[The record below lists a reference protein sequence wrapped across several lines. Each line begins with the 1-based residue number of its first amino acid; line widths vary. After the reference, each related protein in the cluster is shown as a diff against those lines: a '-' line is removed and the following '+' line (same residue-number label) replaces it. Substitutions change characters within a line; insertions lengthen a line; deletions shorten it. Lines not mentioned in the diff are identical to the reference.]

1 MLRTLCLAPH
11 RRGVTLIEVVISIFV
26 LTMGIVGIIS
36 LFPAGYR
43 MTRKSVE
50 RSVAALASR
59 HALARVYGRINNIAA
74 PLPAE
79 EPLMKLPEARRVG
92 VIYAVQQNALQ
103 CRVMGNEDPKWTGAP
118 PLLPSVNLTDYY
130 VVMTSGSAEGH
141 LYKITSNGSDTLN
154 FDPAKVR
161 FNVQP
166 TEREYEPVRVGDTFA
181 IIGVKGPTGT
191 KCYPKCFTG
200 DAALNPAST
209 PIDPENDETRTMPV
223 ATYGSAERLKQE
235 WRYSYGCI
243 FSCPTPEAKD
253 MCRLDVIVYS
263 GFPYRAG
270 APDAPG
276 TSYSDPSVANSQV
289 IGRYTTYIPAGR
301 KQ

>member
-1 MLRTLCLAPH
+1 MPRTVSLAPH

-26 LTMGIVGIIS
+26 LSMGIVSIIA

-50 RSVAALASR
+50 RSIAALASR
-59 HALARVYGRINNIAA
+59 HALARVYGRINSIKA
-74 PLPAE
+74 PVPAE
-79 EPLMKLPEARRVG
+79 EPLMALPEARRVG
-92 VIYAVQQNALQ
+92 IVYAVEANALE
-103 CRVMGNEDPKWTGAP
+103 CRVMGSVVTGQDPKWTMS
-118 PLLPSVNLTDYY
+118 LKDYY

-141 LYKITSNGSDTLN
+141 VYLIDSNTSNKLLMN
-154 FDPAKVR
+154 PARVR
-161 FNVQP
+161 FNILA
-166 TEREYEPVRVGDTFA
+166 TEREYEPVRVGDIFA

-191 KCYPKCFTG
+191 QCFPKYFLGGTLT
-200 DAALNPAST
+200 ALVPAT
-209 PIDPENDETRTMPV
+209 READPENDETRTMPV
-223 ATYGSAERLKQE
+223 ATYGSAERRKQD

-243 FSCPTPEAKD
+243 LTCPRPESND
-253 MCRLDVIVYS
+253 MCRLDVFVYS

-270 APDAPG
+270 SDPG
-276 TSYSDPSVANSQV
+276 TTYDDPSTANSQV